1 MDSFPG
7 PVETPTPEVVVDG
20 FPARHV
26 VWQQPSSASSTDQVQ
41 DCIQDREAIMFRGT
55 PAWLRRRQQ
64 PLDSFALLVTQIAR
78 IAGTFHTPAIARP
91 RQTSTLQTP
100 S

>member
-1 MDSFPG
+1 
-7 PVETPTPEVVVDG
+7 
-20 FPARHV
+20 
-26 VWQQPSSASSTDQVQ
+26 
-41 DCIQDREAIMFRGT
+41 MFRGT

-64 PLDSFALLVTQIAR
+64 PLDSFALLVTQIAG

-91 RQTSTLQTP
+91 RQTLTFQTR